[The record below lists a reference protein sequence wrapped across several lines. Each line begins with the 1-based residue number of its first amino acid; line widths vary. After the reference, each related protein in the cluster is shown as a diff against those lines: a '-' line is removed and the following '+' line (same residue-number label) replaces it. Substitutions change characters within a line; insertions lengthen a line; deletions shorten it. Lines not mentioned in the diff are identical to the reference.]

1 MHRRRR
7 AGMGSPKITIPLEDD
22 GMVAERELE
31 WLHPSNSRVLLLN
44 DLTACV
50 AIGQLQSIV
59 RRKKICKYP

>member
-1 MHRRRR
+1 
-7 AGMGSPKITIPLEDD
+7 
-22 GMVAERELE
+22 MVAERELE